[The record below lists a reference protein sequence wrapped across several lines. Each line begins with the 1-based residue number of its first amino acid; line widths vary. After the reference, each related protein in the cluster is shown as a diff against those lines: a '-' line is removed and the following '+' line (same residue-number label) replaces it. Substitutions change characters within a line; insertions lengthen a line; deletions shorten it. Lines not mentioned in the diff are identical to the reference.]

1 MHKTRTHGRSK
12 HGGFGVPEQNHR
24 NSWGNGAPW
33 GINPATGRTW
43 HTPPNSWTKCR
54 HNEVRGNATLQR
66 LMFETDGPYMA
77 VPPFR
82 SKIIAHRGGTGYLGG
97 EGPCPEIAARLSGH
111 VHVSLRTSPTGS
123 TRGSKMCCMP
133 PGTARL
139 WRSSGRGAPWSGCIG
154 TITSRGSTGEGGAR
168 WERTH

>member
-1 MHKTRTHGRSK
+1 MVPQRISTSTPIHLSCAFKNSDFSRLGADLAHFDPKWMIQNLGQWEGTVVPYLPRYWFPLEPSVWYMDEVR
-12 HGGFGVPEQNHR
+12 GG
-24 NSWGNGAPW
+24 
-33 GINPATGRTW
+33 TGHLGELIPQLVARG
-43 HTPPNSWTKCR
+43 TPPYTQMGSWTKCR

-111 VHVSLRTSPTGS
+111 VHG
-123 TRGSKMCCMP
+123 
-133 PGTARL
+133 
-139 WRSSGRGAPWSGCIG
+139 
-154 TITSRGSTGEGGAR
+154 
-168 WERTH
+168 